1 MKTFSDQTTSICLSQ
16 ALTESEEGC
25 SLSESQKEGVQS
37 DMEAGDGQMQ
47 V

>member
-1 MKTFSDQTTSICLSQ
+1 MNICLSQ

-25 SLSESQKEGVQS
+25 SLSEAEKEAVQW
-37 DMEAGDGQMQ
+37 DMGAGDGQMQ

>member
-1 MKTFSDQTTSICLSQ
+1 MSICLSQ

-25 SLSESQKEGVQS
+25 SQSESQEEGVQR
-37 DMEAGDGQMQ
+37 DMGAGGGQMQ